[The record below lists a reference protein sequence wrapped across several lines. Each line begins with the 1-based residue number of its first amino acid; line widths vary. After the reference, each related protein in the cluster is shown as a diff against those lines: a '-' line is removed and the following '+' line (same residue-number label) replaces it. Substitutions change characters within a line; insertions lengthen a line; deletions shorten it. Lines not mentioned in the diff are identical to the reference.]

1 MRQVDTRIQDMD
13 PEGRSSLLDADDL
26 PELVPGEL
34 LELLHLALSE
44 PTIDA
49 MEKGTAP
56 PPQAS
61 A

>member
-1 MRQVDTRIQDMD
+1 MD
-13 PEGRSSLLDADDL
+13 PEGRSGLWDADDL
-26 PELVPGEL
+26 PELVPGEI

-49 MEKGTAP
+49 IEKGAAP
-56 PPQAS
+56 SPPATES